1 MFDQDDMDNLG
12 RAAQL
17 NSQAET
23 HAELAKLNQL
33 HREQLAKEAAMP
45 KCPWCAGSVE
55 DNVFKCKHCAS
66 NIEWVNITRLSPCRP
81 QDKESLIKAQERERV
96 AAAREKEIEHQAWL
110 QTVLT
115 CKKCGEKKPKEE
127 FKDELCI
134 ACTPFTFGDVARI
147 VGIILAAL
155 VVGGFLLYGV
165 FAVLYIV
172 WMFLL
177 LVWEKFS

>member
-23 HAELAKLNQL
+23 HAELAKLNQFQ
-33 HREQLAKEAAMP
+33 REQAAKEAAMP

-55 DNVFKCKHCAS
+55 DNVFKCKHCTS

-81 QDKESLIKAQERERV
+81 QDKESLIREQERERV

-110 QTVLT
+110 QTVLA

-127 FKDELCI
+127 FKAELCA
-134 ACTPFTFGDVARI
+134 ACTPFTSCEVAM
-147 VGIILAAL
+147 VWFIIIAAL
-155 VVGGFLLYGV
+155 VVGGFILYGV
-165 FAVLYIV
+165 GA
-172 WMFLL
+172 L
-177 LVWEKFS
+177 LVSIYQL

>member
-110 QTVLT
+110 QAVLT

-127 FKDELCI
+127 FNGELC
-134 ACTPFTFGDVARI
+134 AECTPLTSLEVVQITIIILTALVI
-147 VGIILAAL
+147 VGY
-155 VVGGFLLYGV
+155 FLHGV
-165 FAVLYIV
+165 LT
-172 WMFLL
+172 M
-177 LVWEKFS
+177 